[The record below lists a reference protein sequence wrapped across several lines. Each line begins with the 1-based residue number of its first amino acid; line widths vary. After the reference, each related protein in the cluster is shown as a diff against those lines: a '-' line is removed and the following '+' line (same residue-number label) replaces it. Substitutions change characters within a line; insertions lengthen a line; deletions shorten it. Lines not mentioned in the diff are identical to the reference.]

1 MLTAGAM
8 SNKSNKNKR
17 NKPTEQS
24 KPQNENKESIG
35 PSTATIIA
43 AIIGLIGVVIVA
55 AFTYRGVQTSVYGP
69 IHATETAHTDYL
81 TQIALTPNSTPT
93 LAPTR
98 VFTITPTET
107 ITPYPEP
114 SINVIAPTRDNLNL
128 VPIIYFGYQKIK
140 TPGTRIY
147 KINVSSKVTYLWKS
161 LWCTKH
167 SGTLAENLNQIKF
180 SFFIDDIQIP
190 ESKFLIFKEPRGT
203 DGWPCQRWTTMLSGW
218 NTTHF
223 PTLSVVYYI
232 PMPLSDG
239 VDTYSIG
246 EYRYDI
252 IVAIID

>member
-1 MLTAGAM
+1 VGSTA
-8 SNKSNKNKR
+8 
-17 NKPTEQS
+17 NKPKKNT
-24 KPQNENKESIG
+24 KPQANQKPKTQNDHKRLID
-35 PSTATIIA
+35 PAKATILV
-43 AIIGLIGVVIVA
+43 AIISLIGII
-55 AFTYRGVQTSVYGP
+55 FQTLNKDQPS
-69 IHATETAHTDYL
+69 IHATQTAEALHL
-81 TQIALTPNSTPT
+81 TQTASIFTSVPPHTFTPT
-93 LAPTR
+93 FTPTATL
-98 VFTITPTET
+98 VPTET

-114 SINVIAPTRDNLNL
+114 SINVVAPTRDNLNL
-128 VPIIYFGYQKIK
+128 VPIIYFGYQYIK

-180 SFFIDDIQIP
+180 SFFIDDIQLP

-232 PMPLSDG
+232 PTPLSDG

-252 IVAIID
+252 IVTIID